1 LLTNQC
7 AGNKFCYLLRATCYM
22 IIIDGKKIA
31 DKIKDEIVA
40 EILLCN
46 NNDICAPKRPMLAII
61 LVGDRPDSELYVA
74 LKERE
79 AKKVGVDTT
88 LYKLPATAPEAE
100 LEEMIKFLNND
111 AATDGILLQLPIPD
125 NFNTDKI
132 IALMNPAKDVDRF
145 HPENLKK
152 LMAGDEEIL
161 PPVAQVILEILEDIK
176 YDPAGKSACIVA
188 NSEIFGLTLAKILEL
203 HGALT
208 KIVSPDDEDLA
219 EQTAKADILVTAV
232 GKPDLITA
240 EFIKKDVVIIDIGI
254 SKEDDKVRGDVDSE
268 SVKDKAGY
276 LTPVPGGV
284 GPITIAAALKN
295 TVEIW
300 KKKK

>member
-1 LLTNQC
+1 MSYV
-7 AGNKFCYLLRATCYM
+7 K
-22 IIIDGKKIA
+22 IVDGKKIA

-40 EILLCN
+40 EILLGN
-46 NNDICAPKRPMLAII
+46 NNDIHAPSRPMLAII
-61 LVGDRPDSELYVA
+61 LVGERPDSELYVS

-88 LYKLPATAPEAE
+88 LYRISANAPEIE
-100 LEEMIKFLNND
+100 LEEVVKFLNKD
-111 AATDGILLQLPIPD
+111 EMTDGILLQLPLPD
-125 NFNTDKI
+125 NFNTDRI
-132 IALMNPAKDVDRF
+132 ISLMSAAKDVDRF

-152 LMAGDEEIL
+152 LMAGDEELL
-161 PPVAQVILEILEDIK
+161 PPVSQVILEVLEKIK
-176 YDPAGKSACIVA
+176 YDSEGKSACIIA
-188 NSEIFGLTLAKILEL
+188 NSEIFGQTLAKVLEL

-232 GKPDLITA
+232 GRPEFITE
-240 EFIKKDVVIIDIGI
+240 EFIKKDAVIIDIGI
-254 SKEDDKVRGDVDSE
+254 SKVGDKVKGDVNAE
-268 SVKDKAGY
+268 SVKNKAGY

-284 GPITIAAALKN
+284 GPITIAAALRN

-300 KKKK
+300 KKNLLSS

>member
-1 LLTNQC
+1 MKL
-7 AGNKFCYLLRATCYM
+7 
-22 IIIDGKKIA
+22 IDGKKIA

-40 EILLCN
+40 EVLLHN
-46 NNDICAPKRPMLAII
+46 QNDICAPHRPMLAII
-61 LVGDRPDSELYVA
+61 LVGERPDSALYVS

-88 LYKLPATAPEAE
+88 LYKLSASAAEAE
-100 LEEMIKFLNND
+100 LKETIKFLNND
-111 AATDGILLQLPIPD
+111 EATDGILLQLPLPD
-125 NFNTDKI
+125 NFNADKI
-132 IALMNPAKDVDRF
+132 ITLMNPAKDVDRF
-145 HPENLKK
+145 HPENLKL
-152 LMAGDEEIL
+152 LMDGNEELL
-161 PPVAQVILEILEDIK
+161 PPVCQVILEILENIK
-176 YDPAGKSACIVA
+176 YNPEGKSACVIA
-188 NSEIFGLTLAKILEL
+188 NSEIFGLSLAKILEL

-232 GKPDLITA
+232 GRPGLITA
-240 EFIKKDVVIIDIGI
+240 EFIKKDAVVIDIGI
-254 SKEDDKVRGDVDSE
+254 SKVGEKVLGDVDSQ

-300 KKKK
+300 KNKK

>member
-1 LLTNQC
+1 M
-7 AGNKFCYLLRATCYM
+7 K
-22 IIIDGKKIA
+22 IIDGKKIA

-40 EILLCN
+40 EILLRN
-46 NNDICAPKRPMLAII
+46 QNDICAPKRPMLAII
-61 LVGDRPDSELYVA
+61 LVGDRPDSQLYVS
-74 LKERE
+74 LKEKE

-88 LYKLPATAPEAE
+88 LYKLPANAAEAE

-111 AATDGILLQLPIPD
+111 TATDGILLQLPLPD

-132 IALMNPAKDVDRF
+132 IALMDPAKDVDRF

-161 PPVAQVILEILEDIK
+161 PPVCQVILEIFEEIK
-176 YDPAGKSACIVA
+176 FNPEGRSACIVV
-188 NSEIFGLTLAKILEL
+188 NSEIFGLALAKILEL

-208 KIVSPDDEDLA
+208 KIVTPADGDLA

-232 GKPDLITA
+232 GQPDLITG
-240 EFIKKDVVIIDIGI
+240 EMIKKDAVIIDIGI
-254 SKEDDKVRGDVDSE
+254 SKEDDKVRGDVNAA
-268 SVKDKAGY
+268 SVKDQAGY

-300 KKKK
+300 KSRKVD

>member
-1 LLTNQC
+1 V
-7 AGNKFCYLLRATCYM
+7 K
-22 IIIDGKKIA
+22 IIDGKKIA

-40 EILLCN
+40 EILLGN
-46 NNDICAPKRPMLAII
+46 NNDMHAPSRPMLAII
-61 LVGDRPDSELYVA
+61 LVGERPDSELYVS

-88 LYKLPATAPEAE
+88 LYRISASAPEIE
-100 LEEMIKFLNND
+100 LEEVVKFLNKD
-111 AATDGILLQLPIPD
+111 EMTDGILLQLPLPD
-125 NFNTDKI
+125 NFNTDRI
-132 IALMNPAKDVDRF
+132 VSLMSAAKDVDRF

-152 LMAGDEEIL
+152 LMAGDEELL
-161 PPVAQVILEILEDIK
+161 PPVSQVILEVLEKIK
-176 YDPAGKSACIVA
+176 YNPEGKSACIIA
-188 NSEIFGLTLAKILEL
+188 NSEIFGQTLAKVLEL

-219 EQTAKADILVTAV
+219 EQTAKADILVSAV
-232 GKPDLITA
+232 GNPELIT
-240 EFIKKDVVIIDIGI
+240 EKFIKKDAVIIDIGI
-254 SKEDDKVRGDVDSE
+254 SKVGDKVRGDVNAE
-268 SVKDKAGY
+268 SVKNKAGY

-300 KKKK
+300 KKKKIIL